1 MFCKGYGVC
10 GKSVYSVSYFNRKF
24 RFPVHLF
31 YAKREENQIMKK
43 IKTFFRYENAG
54 LIYVLPAFIYML
66 VFVGY
71 PIFRNLILSVQD
83 VTMKNLISDDKVFV
97 GLQNYVEIFGDK
109 VFLKS
114 LSNTLIFTVA
124 CLFCQFLIGF
134 LLALFFN
141 QNFKFAKPVRGLLM
155 MPWMIPITVTTLMF
169 KFIFG
174 TDVGILNYILSS
186 LGVIKEN
193 IEWLTTPGTAM
204 IAIISANIWIGIPF
218 NMILI
223 STGLTTIPKELYESA
238 SIDGAGKVQSFFR
251 ITLPL
256 LRPTIESVLILGFIY
271 TFKVFD
277 LVYVMTSGGSVNST
291 HMLSTYSYK
300 LSFEM
305 FKYSKGAA
313 VANVLFVI
321 LMIVGTFYLKATK
334 EEED

>member
-1 MFCKGYGVC
+1 M
-10 GKSVYSVSYFNRKF
+10 
-24 RFPVHLF
+24 
-31 YAKREENQIMKK
+31 KR
-43 IKTFFRYENAG
+43 IKQFFRYDNAG
-54 LIYVLPAFIYML
+54 WLYVFPAFAYML
-66 VFVGY
+66 YFVGY
-71 PIFRNLILSVQD
+71 PILQNIVLSFQD
-83 VTMKNLISDDKVFV
+83 VTMRTLTAPDKPFAGLANYIDIFKDRVFRT
-97 GLQNYVEIFGDK
+97 
-109 VFLKS
+109 S
-114 LSNTLIFTVA
+114 LVNTLVFTVS
-124 CLFCQFLIGF
+124 CLVTQFLIGF
-134 LLALFFN
+134 ALALFFN

-155 MPWMIPITVTTLMF
+155 MPWMIPITVTALMF

-186 LGVIKEN
+186 LGLIKEN

-204 IAIISANIWIGIPF
+204 FALICANVWIGIPF

-238 SIDGAGKVQSFFR
+238 SIDGAGKGQTFFK

-277 LVYVMTSGGSVNST
+277 LVYVMTSGGPVNST

-305 FKYSKGAA
+305 FKYSKGSA
-313 VANVLFVI
+313 VANVLLVI
-321 LMIVGTFYLKATK
+321 LLIAGSFYLKATK
-334 EEED
+334 EEE